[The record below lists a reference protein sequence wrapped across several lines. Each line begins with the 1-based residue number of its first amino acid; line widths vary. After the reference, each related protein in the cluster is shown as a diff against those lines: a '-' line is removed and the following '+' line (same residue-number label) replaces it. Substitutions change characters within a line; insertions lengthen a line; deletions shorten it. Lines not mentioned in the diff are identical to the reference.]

1 MADQDLYSHGVAA
14 GIERGQC
21 GHLHGSNT
29 VLSMSRGNSF
39 SGTLRFAL
47 TALAVVLTM
56 SCSTAKFAFEG
67 GARELREPARPSR
80 PGPHVLIFAFDGGGY
95 DQVMQAIHSGKA
107 PRMQSLLGREG
118 KDGVFE
124 HGYSAPNAIS
134 ILPSTTV
141 AAWASIFTG
150 AGPAYTGVPGNEWFT
165 RPEMHFYAPVPVSVR
180 ETDDNKRAITDDL
193 VGKAILTPTLFEL
206 VNGPSDVSLNFVQR
220 GADIFTT
227 IDPSAMVTVMG
238 RWVNAELGGTE
249 AKQTLYAHLDIDSTP
264 KVIETLNA
272 RGVPS
277 VQVVYMPGI
286 DLYAHLAENP
296 LHDEVNYLE
305 TVTDPL
311 VGAILDEYQKLGALD
326 DTYVMFVADHG
337 HTPVLK
343 DEDHALGARP
353 DIRAP
358 GLLKAAGFRVR
369 KLQLEISD
377 NDQDYQSVLAYQGA
391 IAYVYLADRSTCRDP
406 GTKCDWSKPP
416 RFQAD
421 VMPVVRAFYKANR
434 HGKPVPGLKG
444 TLDLIFARRPTA
456 PGKEAL
462 PFEVFDGTELVPIA
476 EHLTDHSRPDL
487 LDLDRRLR
495 WLGAGPHGDR
505 AGDVLLLAK
514 SGLNRPIKERFY
526 FSEPYHSWHGSPS
539 PQDSHVPIIVA
550 SPGSAGAKLR
560 DLVLRVAG
568 ANPTQLDIVPIV
580 RALLKQKVVPPPA
593 TAASADISFA
603 PRSAYQVE
611 VTL

>member
-1 MADQDLYSHGVAA
+1 MNRFD
-14 GIERGQC
+14 
-21 GHLHGSNT
+21 
-29 VLSMSRGNSF
+29 SF
-39 SGTLRFAL
+39 AR
-47 TALAVVLTM
+47 TALFTVIAIVVFLTM
-56 SCSTAKFAFEG
+56 SCSTTMFALKG
-67 GARELREPARPSR
+67 GSRELREEARPPRS
-80 PGPHVLIFAFDGGGY
+80 GPHVLIFAFDGGGY
-95 DQVMQAIHSGKA
+95 DQVMEAIRSGKA

-118 KDGVFE
+118 NDGVFE

-180 ETDDNKRAITDDL
+180 ETDDNKRAITEDL

-206 VNGPSDVSLNFVQR
+206 VDGPSDVSLNFVQR
-220 GADIFTT
+220 GADLFTT

-238 RWVNAELGGTE
+238 RWVNSELGGNE

-264 KVIETLNA
+264 KVIENLTA
-272 RGVPS
+272 RGVPN

-296 LHDEVNYLE
+296 LQDEVNYLE

-311 VGAILDEYQKLGALD
+311 VGAILDTYQKLGALD
-326 DTYVMFVADHG
+326 DTYVLFVADHG

-343 DEDHALGARP
+343 DEDHALGAKP
-353 DIRAP
+353 DLRAP

-369 KLQLEISD
+369 KLQLEIPES
-377 NDQDYQSVLAYQGA
+377 DQDYQSVLAYQGA

-406 GTKCDWSKPP
+406 GTKCDWSRPP
-416 RFQAD
+416 RFQED
-421 VMPVVRAFYKANR
+421 VMPVARAFYEANR
-434 HGKPVPGLKG
+434 KGKPVPGLKG
-444 TLDLIFARRPTA
+444 TLDLIFTRHPEA
-456 PGKEAL
+456 PAKGGQ
-462 PFEVFDGTELVPIA
+462 PFEVFDGTKLIPVA
-476 EHLTDHSRPDL
+476 EYLTEHSRPDL
-487 LDLDRRLR
+487 IDLDRRLR
-495 WLGAGPHGDR
+495 WLAAGPDGDR

-514 SGLNRPIKERFY
+514 SGLNRPIEERFY
-526 FSEPYHSWHGSPS
+526 FSEPYRSWHGSAS

-550 SPGSAGAKLR
+550 SQDAAGTSMR

-568 ANPTQLDIVPIV
+568 ASPSQLDIVPIV
-580 RALLKQKVVPPPA
+580 RALLKRKVPPLS
-593 TAASADISFA
+593 TAVAS
-603 PRSAYQVE
+603 PH
-611 VTL
+611 